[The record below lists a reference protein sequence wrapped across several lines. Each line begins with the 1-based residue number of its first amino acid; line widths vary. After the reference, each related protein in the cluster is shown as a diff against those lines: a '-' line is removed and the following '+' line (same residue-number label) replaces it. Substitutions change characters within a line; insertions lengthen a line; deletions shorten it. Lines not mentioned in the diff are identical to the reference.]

1 MLLLRTMALKMSHMI
16 KFRTVSGEAI
26 ILASA
31 SPRRR
36 DILRAIG
43 LSFTVMPS
51 QVEEPPYCGGSVA
64 DHARL
69 LAEMKASDV
78 ARRAPGHLVIGADTV
93 VLVDNH
99 ILEKPR
105 TEQEAVQ
112 MLHRL
117 GGRWHHVLT
126 GVCLIRSDPNRR
138 RSGCEVTRVK
148 FAPLGL
154 DEIRWYVS
162 TGEPMDKAG
171 GYAIQGYGA
180 LFIERIEGDYLNVV
194 GLPLRLVYHLAN
206 ELGVDLKGYLR
217 PSEDGEAA

>member
-1 MLLLRTMALKMSHMI
+1 MA
-16 KFRTVSGEAI
+16 TVNGDSI

-36 DILRAIG
+36 EILRTIG
-43 LSFTVMPS
+43 LPFTVMPS
-51 QVEEPPYCGGSVA
+51 RIEEPPYRGGSVA
-64 DHARL
+64 DHVRL
-69 LAEMKASDV
+69 LAELKAAEV
-78 ARRAPGHLVIGADTV
+78 AQRVSARLVIGADTV
-93 VLVDNH
+93 VLVDDR

-112 MLHRL
+112 MLQML
-117 GGRWHHVLT
+117 GGRWHRVLT
-126 GVCLIRSDPNRR
+126 GVCLIRSDPDRR

-148 FAPLGL
+148 FAPLRP

-180 LFIERIEGDYLNVV
+180 LFIERVEGDYLNVV
-194 GLPLRLVYHLAN
+194 GLPLRLVYHLAE
-206 ELGVDLKGYLR
+206 ELGFDLKRCLR
-217 PSEDGEAA
+217 PSQGGEAA